1 MFLGKS
7 EGTAGPEINKIRT
20 PEKKPVESKQVGLPC
35 SLSIVPFFL
44 DAVLLIFLRREA
56 VHLFLT
62 SSYLYFSIIRRVT
75 VELVTFL
82 QEGKII

>member
-44 DAVLLIFLRREA
+44 DAVLLIFLRR
-56 VHLFLT
+56 
-62 SSYLYFSIIRRVT
+62 
-75 VELVTFL
+75 
-82 QEGKII
+82 

>member
-35 SLSIVPFFL
+35 SL
-44 DAVLLIFLRREA
+44 LIFLFFIDTVLIFFFIRGA
-56 VHLFLT
+56 VSLVLT
-62 SSYLYFSIIRRVT
+62 SSYFYFSIIRIVT
-75 VELVTFL
+75 VEFVTFL
-82 QEGKII
+82 QEGKRI

>member
-35 SLSIVPFFL
+35 SLLIFLFFL
-44 DAVLLIFLRREA
+44 DAVLLIFFEKRGCQSLSDFLIL
-56 VHLFLT
+56 LF
-62 SSYLYFSIIRRVT
+62 FSN
-75 VELVTFL
+75 
-82 QEGKII
+82 